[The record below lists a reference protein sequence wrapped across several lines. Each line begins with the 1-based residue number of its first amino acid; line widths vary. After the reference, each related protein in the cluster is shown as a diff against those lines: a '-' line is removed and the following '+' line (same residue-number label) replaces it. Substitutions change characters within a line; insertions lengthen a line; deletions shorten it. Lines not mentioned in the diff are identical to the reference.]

1 MLATVKMIAGYME
14 ELAPLD
20 LALPGDPSGLQ
31 VGDPGAPVARVL
43 IALDPD
49 EAALQQALATEAS
62 LVVAHHPLLF
72 HPAASIDESRPR
84 GALLSSFIRNKIS
97 VYSAHTNL
105 DTAPRGLNH
114 VLADLIGLSP
124 RGRSV
129 LEESGRDRHLKLV
142 VFVPHGHED
151 SVRHALAEA
160 GAGWIGNYSHCTF
173 QGPGTGTFMPRE
185 GTNPYIGRQ
194 GRLEK
199 VEELRL
205 ETILPASRRQ
215 AVIKSLLAVHPYEE
229 VAYDLYPLAGAGEP
243 VGLGLCGQLEP
254 PLDLDTIL
262 ARCRAQ
268 LKLKGLRYWAPAKDR
283 FSRIAV
289 CGGSGGSLVEAAI
302 RMGAELYIS
311 GDFRYHDFKDA
322 QAAGMGLI
330 DAGHYGTEQPVVAL
344 IENHIRSCLQRDG
357 KETAVITAGAAAA
370 ADWTYLEG

>member
-31 VGDPGAPVARVL
+31 LGDPEAPVAKVL
-43 IALDPD
+43 VALDPD
-49 EAALQQALATEAS
+49 EAALRQALAVGAS
-62 LVVAHHPLLF
+62 LVVTHHPLLF

-84 GALLSSFIRNKIS
+84 GALISAFIRNRIS

-114 VLADLIGLSP
+114 ALAELIGLSP
-124 RGRSV
+124 SGRSV
-129 LEESGRDRHLKLV
+129 LKASGQDRYLKLV
-142 VFVPHGHED
+142 VFVPRGHED
-151 SVRHALAEA
+151 SVRDALAEA

-173 QGPGTGTFMPRE
+173 QAPGTGTFMPRE
-185 GTNPYIGRQ
+185 GTNPYIGQQ

-215 AVIKSLLAVHPYEE
+215 AVIKALLAAHPYEE
-229 VAYDLYPLAGAGEP
+229 VAYDIYPLAGAGEA

-254 PLDLDTIL
+254 PLELEAIL
-262 ARCRAQ
+262 ARCRER
-268 LKLKGLRYWAPAKDR
+268 LKLKDLRYWASAKDR

-302 RMGAELYIS
+302 AMGAELYIS
-311 GDFRYHDFKDA
+311 GDFRYHDFKTA

-330 DAGHYGTEQPVVAL
+330 DAGHYGTEQPAVAL
-344 IENHIRSCLQRDG
+344 IENHLRNCLQRDG
-357 KETAVITAGAAAA
+357 RETVVIAAAA
-370 ADWTYLEG
+370 AAEADWNYLEG